1 MIRKIYD
8 WVMSWAG
15 SPYATWALFWLALA
29 ESSFF
34 PVPPDVLLMALSLSN
49 PAKAFLYAGISTI
62 GSVLGGLIGYFLGLG
77 LMEVVGMPIIEFYG
91 VAGKFEVVREFYGQN
106 AFLTVA
112 AAGFTPIPY
121 KVFTIAAGACEIN
134 IFIFALAS
142 IVSRGARF
150 YIVSGLIYKFGEP
163 VKIFIDK
170 YFNLLTIL
178 FVILLA
184 GGFAIVKLIMK

>member
-1 MIRKIYD
+1 MIRKTYD

-15 SPYATWALFWLALA
+15 SPYASWALFWLALA

-49 PAKAFLYAGISTI
+49 PARAFLYAGICTI

-77 LMEVVGMPIIEFYG
+77 LMEAVGMPIIEFYG
-91 VAGKFEVVREFYGQN
+91 AVDKFDAIRTVFTEN
-106 AFLTVA
+106 DFLAIAV
-112 AAGFTPIPY
+112 AGFTPIPY

-134 IFIFALAS
+134 IFVFALAS
-142 IVSRGARF
+142 VLSRGARF

-163 VKIFIDK
+163 VKGFIDK

-184 GGFAIVKLIMK
+184 GGFAIVKIIMK